1 MCGIVGLAGRHD
13 LKWLLRMSHLIVHRG
28 PDDDGIYHDKEANVS
43 LAIRRLSIIDP
54 VGGGQPMSNEDSSVC
69 IVFNGEIYNAKEIRS
84 QLVAKGHHFK
94 SSHSD
99 TEVLLRLYEEKQEDM
114 VHDLNGMFAFV
125 IYDKRRQKLFGA
137 RDHFGIK
144 PLYYVELPGLF
155 AFASELKCLLVLPQ
169 VKRELNVTEVFHL
182 MSLGYLPN
190 EQSIFSKIKRLAAA
204 QQFTYNLK
212 TYNLKVHKYW
222 NIKFKPDEQVSER
235 EWCQRI
241 KDELQKA
248 VRRWA
253 ISDVPI
259 GCLLSGGIDS
269 STLVSLLAKNGASRV
284 RTYSLGFTGSGEDN
298 FNELPLSRLVAKRW
312 ETDHYELVLTPDKFL
327 DELVSMVWHLD
338 EPYGG
343 GLPSWHVFKRMS
355 QDVKVAVTGTG
366 GDELFGSYG
375 RFYPLEKYPKSVK
388 SFRQH
393 YFNYLYY
400 FSDEVKRSMVFAPWT
415 NEVPDTNQV
424 LYSRYKQAN
433 SRAVRDQVA
442 YLDITTQLSEEFLFM
457 TDRFS
462 MAHSVEARVPFLD
475 RKFVEL
481 TFQIP
486 AKLRTRPK
494 KVKHLLLKSIGDL
507 LPKKLLT
514 APKKGFSIPE
524 RLWHQGKLRPLIK
537 HLLAPQRLK
546 KQGIFQPLFYQQFVH
561 PHLEGKMDFTNQV
574 RTALMFQLW
583 HLIFV
588 EMKSIQAP
596 SFSHRDIA

>member
-1 MCGIVGLAGRHD
+1 MCGIVGIAGPHD
-13 LKWLLRMSHLIVHRG
+13 PKWLLRMSHLIVHRG
-28 PDDDGIYHDKEANVS
+28 PDDDGTYQDKEADVS
-43 LAIRRLSIIDP
+43 LATRRLTIIDP
-54 VGGGQPMSNEDSSVC
+54 IGGSQPMNNEDKSV
-69 IVFNGEIYNAKEIRS
+69 IVVFNGEIYNAIEIRS
-84 QLVAKGHHFK
+84 KLVAKGHHFK

-99 TEVLLRLYEEKQEDM
+99 TEVLLHLYEDKQEEM
-114 VHDLNGMFAFV
+114 VHELNGMFAFV
-125 IYDKRRQKLFGA
+125 IYDKKRQLLFGA

-144 PLYYVELPGLF
+144 PLYYVALPGLF
-155 AFASELKCLLVLPQ
+155 AFASELKSLLTLPQ
-169 VKRELNVTEVFHL
+169 IKRELNLQAVFHL

-212 TYNLKVHKYW
+212 THSLRTHKYW
-222 NIKFKPDEQVSER
+222 RIQFKPDEQVSER

-241 KDELQKA
+241 RDELQKA

-284 RTYSLGFTGSGEDN
+284 RTYSLGFTGFGEDR
-298 FNELPLSRLVAKRW
+298 FNELPLSHMVAKRW
-312 ETDHYELVLTPDKFL
+312 ATDHHELVLTPDEFL
-327 DELVSMVWHLD
+327 DELVNMVWHLD

-375 RFYPLEKYPKSVK
+375 RFRPLEKYPQSAK
-388 SFRQH
+388 SFRQY
-393 YFNYLYY
+393 YFNSFYY

-415 NEVPDTNQV
+415 DKVPDTNQV

-433 SRAVRDQVA
+433 SRTVRDQVA

-457 TDRFS
+457 TDKLS

-486 AKLRTRPK
+486 AKLRTRPRR
-494 KVKHLLLKSIGDL
+494 VKHLLLKSVGDL

-514 APKKGFSIPE
+514 APKKGFSVPE
-524 RLWHQGKLRPLIK
+524 RLWHQGKLKPLIK
-537 HLLAPQRLK
+537 YLLAPQRLK
-546 KQGIFQPLFYQQFVH
+546 RQGIFQPLFYQQFVH
-561 PHLEGKMDFTNQV
+561 PHLEGRKDFTNQV
-574 RTALMFQLW
+574 RAALMFQLW
-583 HLIFV
+583 HLIFI
-588 EMKSIQAP
+588 ERKSLQAP
-596 SFSHRDIA
+596 SFSYRDIV